1 MTDERGR
8 RGCREEEAEGRR
20 GTQAGAGDWRTTKVL
35 AMGCEFKGRGGG
47 VRPEGFTTKFCGFF
61 APLGTAGGGAPA
73 GTFDSPS
80 GSSLNLM
87 QEAQGRSSRGGSVV
101 SESD

>member
-1 MTDERGR
+1 MRGGGGAAEKRKLRVGGEPRQEQVTGGPR
-8 RGCREEEAEGRR
+8 RYLPWAVSLR
-20 GTQAGAGDWRTTKVL
+20 
-35 AMGCEFKGRGGG
+35 GG
-47 VRPEGFTTKFCGFF
+47 VRPEGFTTKFCGSF

-87 QEAQGRSSRGGSVV
+87 QELLNLPFK
-101 SESD
+101 DDFL

>member
-35 AMGCEFKGRGGG
+35 AMGSEFKGGG
-47 VRPEGFTTKFCGFF
+47 
-61 APLGTAGGGAPA
+61 
-73 GTFDSPS
+73 
-80 GSSLNLM
+80 
-87 QEAQGRSSRGGSVV
+87 
-101 SESD
+101 